1 MDNYDLSN
9 LPLLSQSADSGDY
22 DPWLTEE
29 PNRRLTFSGRSVT
42 VSTSEQVERQ
52 HILSTGGEETSEQ
65 KTLADFN
72 ISLAP
77 NTLDPLIV
85 AEPENP
91 FAALAAFQPLPL
103 EDDSQHPSGSE
114 LGPPGFGFL
123 EGLTAEDLTDVV
135 LTEPEWN
142 DVLEPPEKSQV
153 ESDTRGTII
162 PESTIPDTVSDK
174 RSGKRRAFKPENVIM
189 GDIPESAIKE
199 SQHGSK
205 RPTKKRQKL
214 DSTESEIVP
223 LPQGVV
229 TTSQSAAMPEKSAD
243 SQKNTEQNLD
253 ESFKERVKKE
263 TAKWVIRLEPG
274 VERRYVCCYPNC
286 NSTYK
291 SIAHLKAHIFK
302 HIGISIYKCTYPECS
317 DKPYFCTNT
326 ELQRHIRAHHTKERP
341 YFCPFCNKHYGRSD
355 NYKVHMSIVHK
366 LAL

>member
-1 MDNYDLSN
+1 M
-9 LPLLSQSADSGDY
+9 
-22 DPWLTEE
+22 
-29 PNRRLTFSGRSVT
+29 
-42 VSTSEQVERQ
+42 
-52 HILSTGGEETSEQ
+52 
-65 KTLADFN
+65 
-72 ISLAP
+72 AP

-91 FAALAAFQPLPL
+91 FAALAAYQTLPF

-123 EGLTAEDLTDVV
+123 EGFTAEDLTDVA

-142 DVLEPPEKSQV
+142 DVLEPPEKSEV

-162 PESTIPDTVSDK
+162 PESTIPDTVSNK
-174 RSGKRRAFKPENVIM
+174 RSGKRRAFKPENVVM

-199 SQHGSK
+199 SQRGSK
-205 RPTKKRQKL
+205 SPTKKRQKL

-263 TAKWVIRLEPG
+263 TAKWVMRLEPG

-317 DKPYFCTNT
+317 DHPYFRISA
-326 ELQRHIRAHHTKERP
+326 ELKRHVQACHTDDAPYVCSLCNKRFRHWDNCKRHIRRT
-341 YFCPFCNKHYGRSD
+341 
-355 NYKVHMSIVHK
+355 HK
-366 LAL
+366 IAP

>member
-52 HILSTGGEETSEQ
+52 HLPSTGGEQTSEQ

-72 ISLAP
+72 ISLAS
-77 NTLDPLIV
+77 NILDPLIV
-85 AEPENP
+85 DESENP
-91 FAALAAFQPLPL
+91 FVALAAYQPLPF

-114 LGPPGFGFL
+114 LGPGFGFL
-123 EGLTAEDLTDVV
+123 EGSTAEDLTDVV

-142 DVLEPPEKSQV
+142 DVLEPPEQSQV
-153 ESDTRGTII
+153 ESDMRGIII

-174 RSGKRRAFKPENVIM
+174 RSGKRRAFKPENVVM
-189 GDIPESAIKE
+189 GDTPESAIKE
-199 SQHGSK
+199 SQRGSK
-205 RPTKKRQKL
+205 RPTKKKQKL
-214 DSTESEIVP
+214 DITETKIVP

-243 SQKNTEQNLD
+243 TQKNTEQNPD
-253 ESFKERVKKE
+253 ESLEERIKKE

-274 VERRYVCCYPNC
+274 VKRRYVCCYPNC
-286 NSTYK
+286 NATYK

-302 HIGISIYKCTYPECS
+302 HTGISIHKCTYPECS
-317 DKPYFCTNT
+317 DKPYFCSSTA
-326 ELQRHIRAHHTKERP
+326 LQRHMRAHHTKERP
-341 YFCPFCNKHYGRSD
+341 YFCSFCNKHYGRSD
-355 NYKVHMSIVHK
+355 NYKVHMSSVHK

>member
-1 MDNYDLSN
+1 MDNYDLSR

-42 VSTSEQVERQ
+42 ASTSEQVERQ
-52 HILSTGGEETSEQ
+52 HIPSSTAEQTSEQ
-65 KTLADFN
+65 KTLADFD
-72 ISLAP
+72 ISLAS
-77 NTLDPLIV
+77 NILDPLIV
-85 AEPENP
+85 DEPENP
-91 FAALAAFQPLPL
+91 FAALAAYQPLPF

-114 LGPPGFGFL
+114 LGPGFGFL
-123 EGLTAEDLTDVV
+123 EGFTAEDLTDVV
-135 LTEPEWN
+135 VSEPKWN
-142 DVLEPPEKSQV
+142 DVLEPPEQSQV
-153 ESDTRGTII
+153 ESDTRGIII
-162 PESTIPDTVSDK
+162 PESTIPDTFSDK
-174 RSGKRRAFKPENVIM
+174 RSGKRRAFKPENVVM

-229 TTSQSAAMPEKSAD
+229 TASQSAAMPEKSAD

-263 TAKWVIRLEPG
+263 TAKWVVRLEPG

-302 HIGISIYKCTYPECS
+302 HIGISIHKCTY
-317 DKPYFCTNT
+317 
-326 ELQRHIRAHHTKERP
+326 H
-341 YFCPFCNKHYGRSD
+341 
-355 NYKVHMSIVHK
+355 
-366 LAL
+366 